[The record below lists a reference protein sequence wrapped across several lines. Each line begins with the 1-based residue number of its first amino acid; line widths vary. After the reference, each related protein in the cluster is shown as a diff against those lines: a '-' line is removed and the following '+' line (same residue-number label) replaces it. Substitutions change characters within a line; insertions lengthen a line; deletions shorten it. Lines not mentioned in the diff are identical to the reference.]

1 MDKIIT
7 KIEPKENMI
16 LIATFADGEVVSF
29 DVKTLLKKYPVFHA
43 LENDVLFKSV
53 RIDGIGYGI
62 SWNDDLDLASE
73 GIYSR
78 GRHIDKVDPDVKIIV
93 GQAIVE
99 AREEVGMSQR
109 DLSSKS
115 GVMQAEISK
124 IEQGKGNPT
133 LITLQ
138 KLAKSLGRT
147 IASLLI

>member
-1 MDKIIT
+1 MKRIIT
-7 KIEPKENMI
+7 KIEPKENMV
-16 LIATFADGEVVSF
+16 LVATFADGEVVSF
-29 DVKTLLKKYPVFHA
+29 DVKALFDKYPAFRA
-43 LENDVLFKSV
+43 LEDEALFNNV
-53 RIDGIGYGI
+53 EIDGVGYGV

-73 GIYSR
+73 GIYAR
-78 GRHIDKVDPDVKIIV
+78 GEHIAKVDPDVKILV

-99 AREEVGMSQR
+99 AREEAGMSQR

-124 IEQGKGNPT
+124 IELGKGNPT
-133 LITLQ
+133 LTTLQ